1 MKGKTMFEVNDII
14 VCEFG
19 YNCRFVDFYKV
30 VGVTKSGKSIKIRQ
44 VGEKVVS
51 HDEYGQSGFVKPS
64 DEFVSDDILTRKI
77 QEGSMKPYVKV
88 DYYKYGYK
96 WDGKEVAFDSYD

>member
-64 DEFVSDDILTRKI
+64 DEFCIICIPLSALKLSPCNNVCLLILFAVNSLLLCSKL
-77 QEGSMKPYVKV
+77 K
-88 DYYKYGYK
+88 
-96 WDGKEVAFDSYD
+96 